1 MLKGKLKVYFRK
13 TTSIQQ
19 KSKLCCCMY
28 IGCKTQCK
36 DSTIV
41 KTLIHSNLLSYLIFL
56 LGEQNALI
64 WIFLLH

>member
-1 MLKGKLKVYFRK
+1 
-13 TTSIQQ
+13 
-19 KSKLCCCMY
+19 MY

-64 WIFLLH
+64 WVFLLH